1 MNVMIDDVIK
11 NMRKLFESKKDMLT
25 NPLNVVAIGM
35 ELMNKYK
42 GLSGVEKKTI
52 LVEALTTIA
61 NGADGI
67 ANTEDDIIPK
77 PVMDTIKTLID
88 GQLVSHM
95 INLVSDV
102 SKGKFDINQTV
113 AVAKEAGDVFSGC
126 FAFCMSKKGQKYT
139 K

>member
-1 MNVMIDDVIK
+1 MIDDVVK
-11 NMRKLFESKKDMLT
+11 NMRKLFESKKEMLT
-25 NPLNVVAIGM
+25 NPLNVVAMGM

-42 GLSGVEKKTI
+42 GLSGMDKKTI
-52 LVEALTTIA
+52 LVEALTAIA

-67 ANTEDDIIPK
+67 ANTDDDVIPK

-102 SKGKFDINQTV
+102 SKGKFDIGQTV
-113 AVAKEAGDVFSGC
+113 AVAKEANEAFSGC
-126 FAFCMSKKGQKYT
+126 FSFCMSKKTGKYV